1 MRKYKIFSDS
11 ACDLGFDFLEQ
22 EFQIP
27 FAVSLDAETYYK
39 EKEEIEVTDFYNQL
53 DGVYPKTSVPSVQDF
68 MDKFRPVLEHDE
80 DIICITVSSE
90 LSSSYQ
96 SAQNAR
102 NMLLEEYPS
111 SEIHIIDSRL
121 ATGPQGLMIYQML
134 EMSKDGKSLDEVLVY
149 VRSAQTD
156 CGVIFTVGDVS
167 YLQKG
172 GRIGSV
178 VLKSAK
184 SLHLKPLVYL
194 DNGKV
199 ASHGIVRGEKSAMH
213 KLVSITTEQFKDTD
227 ISSYIFCVGYTDEG
241 SKPLAAIFM
250 SEMKAAFPDSDF
262 LGNFQIGATIG
273 AHTGKGTFGI
283 AYAKKG

>member
-11 ACDLGFDFLEQ
+11 ACDLGFDMLAK

-27 FAVSLDAETYYK
+27 FAVSLDAENYYK

-53 DGVYPKTSVPSVQDF
+53 DGIYPKTSVPSVQDF
-68 MDKFRPVLEHDE
+68 IDKFKPVLENDE
-80 DIICITVSSE
+80 DIICLTISSE

-96 SAQNAR
+96 SAQNAK
-102 NMLLEEYPS
+102 NMLLEDFPN

-134 EMSKDGKSLDEVLVY
+134 EMSKQDKTLAEVLAY
-149 VRSAQTD
+149 VKTAQTD
-156 CGVIFTVGDVS
+156 SNVIFTVGDIS
-167 YLQKG
+167 YLQIG

-184 SLHLKPLVYL
+184 SLHLNPIVYL

-199 ASHGIVRGEKSAMH
+199 ASAGIARGKKATLN
-213 KLVSITTEQFKDTD
+213 KLISTTMEYFKDKD
-227 ISSYIFCVGYTDEG
+227 INSYIFCVGYTDEEAE
-241 SKPLAAIFM
+241 PLAELFM
-250 SEMKAAFPDSDF
+250 SEMKTTFPGTEF

-283 AYAKKG
+283 AFAKR